1 MKIVRRIFVG
11 FTMMMVALLIITTV
25 TGNNYIYK
33 ALIYNYVDI
42 DDYRLFSNSVVKAG
56 TPQPWPL
63 SASYNTIKP
72 SAALQHELDS
82 IKSVAFIVL
91 KNDSI
96 CFEEYWENYGTES
109 LSNSFSVAKSIIGIL
124 VGIAMDEGHIKSL
137 DEPIG
142 DYIKDFKDP
151 KMNTITIRN
160 LLMMTS
166 GSDWDES
173 YSGLMSQT
181 TKGYYGT
188 DLYSQVV
195 SLSVQGNPGKSFSY
209 RSGDTQLLSLV
220 LKAATGNSVSEY
232 ASEKLWK
239 PMGAE
244 HDATWSLDHEG
255 GIEKAYCCFNTN
267 ARDFAR
273 IGDLYLHGGNW
284 RGKQLVSEDYVR
296 QSLAP
301 VGLPDETGKETNYYG
316 YQWWLM
322 PERGNNI
329 FYARGL
335 NGQWIICVPD
345 KHMVIVRLGHQRG
358 PRMLNAYKEV
368 YDMVDWA
375 VANL

>member
-1 MKIVRRIFVG
+1 MKFLKWIPAILIAIPVLAFV
-11 FTMMMVALLIITTV
+11 ITSV
-25 TGNNYIYK
+25 TGNNYLYK
-33 ALIYNYVDI
+33 ALVYNYVDI
-42 DDYRLFSNSVVKAG
+42 DDYRLFSNSIVKAG
-56 TPQPWPL
+56 EPQPWPL
-63 SASYNTIKP
+63 SARYNAIKP

-96 CFEEYWENYGTES
+96 CFEEYWENYGSSS
-109 LSNSFSVAKSIIGIL
+109 LSNSFSVSKSIIGIL
-124 VGIAMDEGHIKSL
+124 VGIAWDEGKISSL
-137 DEPIG
+137 DDPIG
-142 DYIKDFKDP
+142 KYINDFKDP
-151 KMNTITIRN
+151 DMGSVTIRN
-160 LLMMTS
+160 LLMMS
-166 GSDWDES
+166 SNSDWDES

-188 DLYSQVV
+188 DLYDQVV
-195 SLSVQGNPGKSFSY
+195 SLKLRGTPGKNFNY
-209 RSGDTQLLSLV
+209 RSGDTQLLALV
-220 LKAATGNSVSEY
+220 LKSATGKTVSDY
-232 ASEKLWK
+232 ASEKLWI

-244 HDATWSLDHEG
+244 QDALWSLDHEG

-273 IGDLYLHGGNW
+273 IGELYLHNGNW
-284 RGKQLVSEDYVR
+284 KGKQLVSEAYVK
-296 QSLAP
+296 QSLKP
-301 VGLPDETGKETNYYG
+301 VEIPDETGEATGYYG

-322 PERGNNI
+322 PERGNI

-335 NGQWIICVPD
+335 NGQWIICIPD

-375 VANL
+375 VENL

>member
-1 MKIVRRIFVG
+1 MKRLKIVLLLLLAL
-11 FTMMMVALLIITTV
+11 ALLVPIITTI
-25 TGNNYIYK
+25 TGNNYLYK

-42 DDYRLFSNSVVKAG
+42 DDYHLFANREVANG

-63 SASYNTIKP
+63 SKEYNKVKP
-72 SAALQHELDS
+72 PPALQHELDS
-82 IKSVAFIVL
+82 IKSVAFLVL

-96 CFEEYWENYGTES
+96 IFEEYWEGYGAGS
-109 LSNSFSVAKSIIGIL
+109 LSNSFSCSKSIIGIL
-124 VGIAMDEGHIKSL
+124 IGIAVDDGSIHSL
-137 DEPIG
+137 DDPIG
-142 DYIKDFKDP
+142 NYIRNFKDP
-151 KMNTITIRN
+151 AMGTVTIRD
-160 LLMMTS
+160 LLMMS
-166 GSDWDES
+166 SHSDWDES
-173 YSGLMSQT
+173 YSGLFSQT

-188 DLYSQVV
+188 DLYGQITA
-195 SLSVQGNPGKSFSY
+195 LHLKGTPGTVYDY

-220 LKAATGNSVSEY
+220 LAAATGKNVSDY

-244 HDATWSLDHEG
+244 HPALWSLDHEG

-273 IGDLYLHGGNW
+273 IGDLYLHDGNW
-284 RGKQLVSEDYVR
+284 KGKQLVSADYVHK
-296 QSLAP
+296 SLQP
-301 VGLPDETGKETNYYG
+301 VSLPDENGNPTDYYG

-322 PERGNNI
+322 PERGNI

-335 NGQWIICVPD
+335 NGQWIICIPG

-358 PRMLNAYKEV
+358 PKMLNAYKEV

-375 VANL
+375 VASF